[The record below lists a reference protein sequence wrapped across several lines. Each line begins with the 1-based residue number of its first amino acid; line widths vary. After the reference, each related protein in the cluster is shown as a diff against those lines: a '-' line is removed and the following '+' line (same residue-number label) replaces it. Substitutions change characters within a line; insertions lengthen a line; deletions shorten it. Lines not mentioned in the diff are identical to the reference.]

1 MPSRATPDGEPD
13 DLIFGPSGSA
23 CAGITALSA
32 ITAARANLKARNLN
46 LLEWTVFDAYVTTG
60 HWRRFVPSSR
70 AYSQVIL
77 ARCGQLELYLL
88 LSFPGRSG
96 RSPRRGLSAP
106 RRGLSA
112 YVGDRHEPSDGD
124 GGDGNSAV
132 AKSRSNIPNIPNTV
146 RAAALHKAARGFL
159 AGDNWKNQRCRSETR
174 SQHTSPRLH
183 AEAPPV
189 IRKTLQG
196 RAHSLR
202 MPMLSCAASCQG
214 IHRYAPTR

>member
-1 MPSRATPDGEPD
+1 LPSRATLDGEPD
-13 DLIFGPSGSA
+13 GLIFGRNGSA
-23 CAGITALSA
+23 RAGITALSA
-32 ITAARANLKARNLN
+32 ITAARANLKARNLS
-46 LLEWTVFDAYVTTG
+46 LLEWTVFDVHVTTG
-60 HWRRFVPSSR
+60 HWRRFVLSSG

-77 ARCGQLELYLL
+77 ARCGQLNPISGNSGEE
-88 LSFPGRSG
+88 RS
-96 RSPRRGLSAP
+96 LAKA
-106 RRGLSA
+106 GLSA
-112 YVGDRHEPSDGD
+112 YVTDRHEPSDGD

-146 RAAALHKAARGFL
+146 RAAALHKAARGIL
-159 AGDNWKNQRCRSETR
+159 AGDNWQNPRCRSETR

-196 RAHSLR
+196 RAHSPR

-214 IHRYAPTR
+214 IRRYAPTR